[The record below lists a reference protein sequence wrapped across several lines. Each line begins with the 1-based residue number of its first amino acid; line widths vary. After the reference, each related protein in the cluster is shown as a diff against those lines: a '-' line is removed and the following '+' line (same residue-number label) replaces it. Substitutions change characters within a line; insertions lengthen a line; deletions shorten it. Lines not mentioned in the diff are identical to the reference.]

1 MTASI
6 DEDASTVPAAPEDG
20 IESPHAP
27 EAVASARTW
36 RLSLAARWRLLAAVC
51 FLVISMAI
59 AATVFFGPHRDDR
72 ETAAASA
79 EALAAAQ
86 EGAVALL
93 SYAPASLDQDLATAR
108 SHLTGDFLTYFSQ
121 FADQILIP
129 AAKQKNVH
137 ASATVVRA
145 AVMDARPDTA
155 HVLLFINQ
163 TTASRDNPTSAQAAS
178 SVKVGLTKVDGSWR
192 ISSFDPA

>member
-6 DEDASTVPAAPEDG
+6 DEDTPATPAAPEDG
-20 IESPHAP
+20 IESPQDSGAP
-27 EAVASARTW
+27 TAAATW
-36 RLSLAARWRLLAAVC
+36 RRSLAARWRLLATVC
-51 FLVISMAI
+51 FLVLSMAI
-59 AATVFFGPHRDDR
+59 AALVFFGPHRDDR

-79 EALAAAQ
+79 QALAAAQ

-129 AAKQKNVH
+129 AAKEKDVH

-145 AVMDARPDTA
+145 AVMDAHPDSA

-163 TTASRDNPTSAQAAS
+163 TTTSRDNPTSAQAAS
-178 SVKVGLTKVDGSWR
+178 SVKVGLTKVDGTWR